1 MKWIWG
7 QNMKKFRRLL
17 PAILLVISFGTTY
30 AQEDLATWDRAVS
43 LYKQM
48 QYREAITEFKRV
60 LDETPNHA
68 DSWKYIGLAHFQLK
82 EYEQA
87 LAPLGKA
94 MELRQS
100 EGRSNAEVVLVL
112 GRCHLQLNHP
122 DRALPY
128 LETLTKQQPDSAV
141 NHYLLGFAYANLK
154 RTKDAVQS
162 LKTSLKL
169 DPKDADTWY
178 YLGVLQYRA
187 GNVDGAIEALRGGVV
202 AAPDNLEML
211 KLLSETL
218 VRRGLAEAEPTKANV
233 FYEEAIKAA
242 VKLKSLRDDAAA
254 TELLGRTYLAAKKYT
269 SAELT
274 LSRALT
280 LTKEPSATLYFNL
293 GFAHAQNKA
302 WTRAA
307 DMLVQANRLNPADV
321 NTLNYLGFVYENLR
335 KYPQALSTYNQ
346 AYEASGRNN
355 VEIKEAIDRVT
366 PMVKPQ

>member
-1 MKWIWG
+1 
-7 QNMKKFRRLL
+7 MKKFRQLL
-17 PAILLVISFGTTY
+17 TAILLVIGFVTTY
-30 AQEDLATWDRAVS
+30 AQEDVPTWDRAVS
-43 LYKQM
+43 LYKQT

-60 LDETPNHA
+60 LDASPNHA
-68 DSWKYIGLAHFQLK
+68 DSWKYIGLSHFQLK
-82 EYEQA
+82 EYDQA
-87 LAPLGKA
+87 LMPLGKA
-94 MELRQS
+94 LELRQA
-100 EGRSNAEVVLVL
+100 EGRSNTEVLL
-112 GRCHLQLNHP
+112 ALSRCHLQLNRHE
-122 DRALPY
+122 RALPY

-141 NHYLLGFAYANLK
+141 NYYLLGFTYANLK
-154 RTKDAVQS
+154 RTNEAVQA

-169 DPKDADTWY
+169 DSKDADTWY

-187 GNVDGAIEALRGGVV
+187 GNVDGAIEALRGGSV
-202 AAPDNLEML
+202 AAPDNFEML

-218 VRRGLAEAEPTKANV
+218 VRRGLAEADATKANT
-233 FYEEAIKAA
+233 FYDEAIKAA
-242 VKLKSLRDDAAA
+242 VKLKSWRDDAAS

-307 DMLVQANRLNPADV
+307 DMLLQANRLNPADV

-346 AYEASGRNN
+346 AYEASGRKNA
-355 VEIKEAIDRVT
+355 EIKEAIDRVT

>member
-1 MKWIWG
+1 
-7 QNMKKFRRLL
+7 MKKLRHAL
-17 PAILLVISFGTTY
+17 PAILLILGFSTTY
-30 AQEDLATWDRAVS
+30 AQEEAATWDRAVS
-43 LYKQM
+43 LYKQT

-60 LDETPNHA
+60 LDEVPNHT

-94 MELRQS
+94 LDLRKA
-100 EGRSNAEVVLVL
+100 EGRDNTEVLLAL
-112 GRCHLQLNHP
+112 GRCHLQLNHH

-141 NHYLLGFAYANLK
+141 NYYLLGFAYANLK
-154 RTKDAVQS
+154 RTNDAVQA

-178 YLGVLQYRA
+178 YLGVLQYRV
-187 GNVDGAIEALRGGVV
+187 GNVDGAVEALRGGAG
-202 AAPDNLEML
+202 AAPENLEML

-218 VRRGLAEAEPTKANV
+218 VRRGLAEADPVKSNT
-233 FYEEAIKAA
+233 FYDEAIKAA
-242 VKLKSLRDDAAA
+242 VKLKSLRDDAAS

-280 LTKEPSATLYFNL
+280 LTKDPSATLYFNL

-321 NTLNYLGFVYENLR
+321 NTLTYLGFVYENLR

-355 VEIKEAIDRVT
+355 AEIKEAIERVT
-366 PMVKPQ
+366 PMVRPQ

>member
-1 MKWIWG
+1 
-7 QNMKKFRRLL
+7 MKKFGRLL
-17 PAILLVISFGTTY
+17 LTILLTVSFASSY
-30 AQEDLATWDRAVS
+30 AQEDVATWDRAVS
-43 LYKQM
+43 LYKQT

-60 LDETPNHA
+60 LEDSPNHA
-68 DSWKYIGLAHFQLK
+68 DSWRYIGLSYFQLK

-94 MELRQS
+94 LELRQA
-100 EGRSNAEVVLVL
+100 EGRSSAEVLLAL
-112 GRCHLQLNHP
+112 GRCHLQLNKP
-122 DRALPY
+122 DQSLPY
-128 LETLTKQQPDSAV
+128 LENLVKQQPDSAV
-141 NHYLLGFAYANLK
+141 NFYLLGFAYANLK
-154 RTKDAVQS
+154 RTNEAVKALQ
-162 LKTSLKL
+162 TSLKL

-187 GNVDGAIEALRGGVV
+187 GNLDGAIEALRGGAT

-218 VRRGLAEAEPTKANV
+218 VRRGLAEADSTRANT
-233 FYEEAIKAA
+233 FYDEAIKVA
-242 VKLKSLRDDAAA
+242 VKLKSQRDDAAS

-293 GFAHAQNKA
+293 GFAHAQNKS

-307 DMLVQANRLNPADV
+307 DMLLQANRLNPADV

-355 VEIKEAIDRVT
+355 AEIKEAIDRVT